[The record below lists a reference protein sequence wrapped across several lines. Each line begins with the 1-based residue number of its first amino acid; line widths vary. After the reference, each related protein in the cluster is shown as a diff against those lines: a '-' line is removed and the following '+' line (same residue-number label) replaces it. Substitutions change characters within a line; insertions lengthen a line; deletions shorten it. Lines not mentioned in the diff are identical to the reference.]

1 MKFLNAILAGL
12 LGLLAPWHAALAQPA
27 AFQERAIDADLLRHV
42 RQGGYVLYLRHGST
56 DTSRPDRAPQVDL
69 NDCATQRPLTAEGL
83 VLARRIGVFIRAARL
98 PVGDIFSSPL
108 CRAKESAQA
117 AFGRYMVDNNLMYT
131 ANMTDA
137 EKAPVVAGT
146 RRLLSLPV
154 AAGSNRL
161 LVAHAPNLMDLMGY
175 FPKPEGTLV
184 IFRPLGEGRFEYLGS
199 IRPEQWPE
207 LLNELNR
214 H

>member
-1 MKFLNAILAGL
+1 MKALSVFLMGFLALLQVALADPAPFQEQAVDAGL
-12 LGLLAPWHAALAQPA
+12 LR
-27 AFQERAIDADLLRHV
+27 EV
-42 RQGGYVLYLRHGST
+42 RKGGYVLYLRHGST

-83 VLARRIGVFIRAARL
+83 ALARRIGVFIRAAKL

-117 AFGRYMVDNNLMYT
+117 AFGHFEVDNKLMYT

-146 RRLLSLPV
+146 RKLLSMPV

-184 IFRPLGEGRFEYLGS
+184 VFRPQGEGRFEYLGS
-199 IRPEQWPE
+199 VRPEYWPDLLRE
-207 LLNELNR
+207 LDR
-214 H
+214 R

>member
-1 MKFLNAILAGL
+1 MKHLSVFLVGL
-12 LGLLAPWHAALAQPA
+12 LGLLQVALAEPA
-27 AFQERAIDADLLRHV
+27 PFQERAVDVGLLREV

-69 NDCATQRPLTAEGL
+69 NDCTTQRPLTAEGL
-83 VLARRIGVFIRAARL
+83 ALARRIGVFIRAAKL
-98 PVGDIFSSPL
+98 PVGDIFASPL

-117 AFGRYMVDNNLMYT
+117 AFSRYVVDNNLMYT

-146 RRLLSLPV
+146 RKLLSLPV
-154 AAGSNRL
+154 AAGSNRM

-184 IFRPLGEGRFEYLGS
+184 IFRPQDNGRFEYLGS
-199 IRPEQWPE
+199 IRPEHWPDLLRE
-207 LLNELNR
+207 LDR
-214 H
+214 R

>member
-1 MKFLNAILAGL
+1 MNFLSVFL
-12 LGLLAPWHAALAQPA
+12 LGVLALLPAASAQPA
-27 AFQERAIDADLLRHV
+27 LFQEKAVDGALLRQV
-42 RQGGYVLYLRHGST
+42 REGGYVLYLRHGST

-83 VLARRIGVFIRAARL
+83 ALARRVGVFIRAARL
-98 PVGDIFSSPL
+98 PLGDIFASPL

-117 AFGRYMVDNNLMYT
+117 AFGRYVVDNNLMYT
-131 ANMTDA
+131 GNMTDA

-146 RRLLSLPV
+146 RKQLSTPV
-154 AAGSNRL
+154 AAGTNRV

-184 IFRPLGEGRFEYLGS
+184 IFRPLGDGRFEYLGS
-199 IRPEQWPE
+199 IRPEHWPD
-207 LLNELNR
+207 LLGSFDR
-214 H
+214 R